1 MKMMTVQGSPV
12 VRYLTA
18 AAAIVIAV
26 FGLKYASDFVA
37 PIFFART
44 LAILFSPM
52 LRWLEKKG
60 LHAGLALLVMVLG
73 LGGLIILMIIIVVVS
88 LQHLSLRLPVYE
100 ELLLQRISDFTA
112 KLGNIGID
120 MQAALDSFVVDTTA
134 LAKSAIDAVLGLLSN
149 SVAIVLFLFL
159 LFLMLVESK
168 SVATRF
174 QTRLQAGNNFVVQLG
189 AYIKQIQKQ
198 YRIQTMSNFLSA
210 VAITAVLLLFRVDGA
225 FLWGFLAFILGYI
238 PNVGLILAVIP
249 AVIIAFILYGL
260 GTAFVILILV
270 IILNATMD
278 NAVTPRIMGKGLNL
292 PILLVFLSF
301 LIWSWVFGFL
311 GALKAIPATL
321 LVKTLLQ
328 GRQETHFLVVL
339 LSGEGESDVTV
350 TIPQG
355 REDGS
360 NTGEEQSDIHD
371 AGHEALIVDSTE
383 AAPANEE

>member
-1 MKMMTVQGSPV
+1 
-12 VRYLTA
+12 
-18 AAAIVIAV
+18 
-26 FGLKYASDFVA
+26 
-37 PIFFART
+37 
-44 LAILFSPM
+44 
-52 LRWLEKKG
+52 
-60 LHAGLALLVMVLG
+60 
-73 LGGLIILMIIIVVVS
+73 MIIIVVVS
-88 LQHLSLRLPVYE
+88 LQHLSLQLPVYE

-120 MQAALDSFVVDTTA
+120 VQAALDSFVVDTTA
-134 LAKSAIDAVLGLLSN
+134 LAKSAIDALLGLLSN

-168 SVATRF
+168 SIATKF
-174 QTRLQAGNNFVVQLG
+174 QTRLQTGNTFVALLG

-198 YRIQTMSNFLSA
+198 YRIQTMSNLLSA
-210 VAITAVLLLFRVDGA
+210 VAITVVLLLFRVDGA

-238 PNVGLILAVIP
+238 PNVGLIIAVLP

-260 GTAFVILILV
+260 GTAVVILILV

-301 LIWSWVFGFL
+301 LFWSWVFGFL
-311 GALKAIPATL
+311 GALIAIPATL

-350 TIPQG
+350 TLPQD
-355 REDGS
+355 RQDE
-360 NTGEEQSDIHD
+360 SDID
-371 AGHEALIVDSTE
+371 NAKPPAVIVDSTE
-383 AAPANEE
+383 ALAHEE